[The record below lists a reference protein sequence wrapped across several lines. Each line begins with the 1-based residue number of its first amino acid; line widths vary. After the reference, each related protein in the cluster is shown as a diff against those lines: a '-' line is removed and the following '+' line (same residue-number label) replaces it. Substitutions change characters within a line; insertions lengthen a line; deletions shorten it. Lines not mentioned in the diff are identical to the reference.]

1 MLEVGRAQR
10 TIFLCRYL
18 RSRDEQREVNAGLNV
33 VESWNGANTQIQA
46 CDEDSCRILS
56 AVGH

>member
-1 MLEVGRAQR
+1 MIPRRA
-10 TIFLCRYL
+10 TG
-18 RSRDEQREVNAGLNV
+18 EVNAGLNV